1 MDKGDMG
8 YGIPPPLHL
17 IYTAIK
23 YLSVLETFKM

>member
-8 YGIPPPLHL
+8 YGNPPLHL